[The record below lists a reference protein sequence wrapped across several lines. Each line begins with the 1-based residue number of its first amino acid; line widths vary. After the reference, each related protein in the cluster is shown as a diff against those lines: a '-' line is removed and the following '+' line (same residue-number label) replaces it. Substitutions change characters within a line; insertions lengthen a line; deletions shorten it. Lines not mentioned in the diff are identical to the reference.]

1 MPTSDMPMVGRSAI
15 KATVISE
22 APSTF
27 PEACEVFDAV
37 DKFLRTGPLSDAF
50 VWIEGGLQVAFHA
63 EHREQMREAI
73 AQGSEAF
80 LEEVERFAEL
90 EDRIN
95 NFEY

>member
-1 MPTSDMPMVGRSAI
+1 MRRSLMAR
-15 KATVISE
+15 
-22 APSTF
+22 
-27 PEACEVFDAV
+27 DAG
-37 DKFLRTGPLSDAF
+37 FRPPLRGHRQTHCRHRRLNQQDHDGQ
-50 VWIEGGLQVAFHA
+50 LQVSFHA
-63 EHREQMREAI
+63 EHRERMREAI

>member
-1 MPTSDMPMVGRSAI
+1 MNQQDHDGQ
-15 KATVISE
+15 
-22 APSTF
+22 
-27 PEACEVFDAV
+27 
-37 DKFLRTGPLSDAF
+37 
-50 VWIEGGLQVAFHA
+50 LQVSFHA
-63 EHREQMREAI
+63 EHRERMREAI